1 MVIMVRISK
10 QVKKHSK
17 QMIKGEKYNCSV
29 LAKQAFRHKG
39 ISKSPHL
46 EQRMMEKGISIDM
59 SLIAETLL
67 DNGLLHNIL
76 EYNETYVDG
85 IFHQR
90 VLIDIKGIHSYVCH
104 KHGVEKRG
112 KLKVVYDI
120 TNGKLVTAYYNSI
133 DDNHLTLNL
142 SNYEGSLVVRPY
154 KYNGHDSRNS
164 GINPNNNYKYKF

>member
-1 MVIMVRISK
+1 MIVMVRISK
-10 QVKKHSK
+10 QVKKHNT

-104 KHGVEKRG
+104 KNGYARSFDCGERKWLTNGAEISWKMPGRDLTGKRQGRG
-112 KLKVVYDI
+112 KAVF
-120 TNGKLVTAYYNSI
+120 
-133 DDNHLTLNL
+133 
-142 SNYEGSLVVRPY
+142 P
-154 KYNGHDSRNS
+154 
-164 GINPNNNYKYKF
+164 